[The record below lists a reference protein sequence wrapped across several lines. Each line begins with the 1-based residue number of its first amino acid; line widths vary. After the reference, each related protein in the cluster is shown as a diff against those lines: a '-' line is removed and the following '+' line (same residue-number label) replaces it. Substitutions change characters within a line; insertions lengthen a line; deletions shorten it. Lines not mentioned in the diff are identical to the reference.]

1 MFTRIKNTLG
11 SRFSPTNEHLSDLRA
26 ALRTRLESFR
36 CDRSTSEQQELTDD
50 FSRVLTAWGIADAES
65 IPGVIRLLHLR
76 FLVFAVPVLVCV
88 LAAAWRQSLAASL
101 VLCLVAPPCL
111 LGLVTTAWRID
122 ILKNRR
128 FLTLSRWLWN
138 VAGFP
143 RKRR

>member
-11 SRFSPTNEHLSDLRA
+11 SRFSPTGEHLSDLRA
-26 ALRTRLESFR
+26 VLRTRLESFR
-36 CDRSTSEQQELTDD
+36 HDRSASEQQELTED
-50 FSRVLTAWGIADAES
+50 FIRVLTAWGIAGTES
-65 IPGVIRLLHLR
+65 IPGVIRLLRLR
-76 FLVFAVPVLVCV
+76 FPVFAVPVLVCV
-88 LAAAWRQSLAASL
+88 IAAVWRQSLAASL

-128 FLTLSRWLWN
+128 FLPLSHWLWHG
-138 VAGFP
+138 AAFS